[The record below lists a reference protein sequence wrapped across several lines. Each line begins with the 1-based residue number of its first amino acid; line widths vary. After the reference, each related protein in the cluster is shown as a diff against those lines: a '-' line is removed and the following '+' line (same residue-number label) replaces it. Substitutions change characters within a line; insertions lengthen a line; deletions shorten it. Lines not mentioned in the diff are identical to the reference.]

1 MKYVEIN
8 NWKEYEKKKEW
19 LKAIELL
26 QDEMAYNLL
35 LVHNKYSDVKY
46 DENSDREIVFIHRLY
61 MHDSNEKLIKKMEK
75 IYEFSLE
82 FSLWKIE
89 YERCLENE
97 DNLYD
102 EEDQIFCLKN
112 TIKLKKNLI
121 GILRRIK

>member
-1 MKYVEIN
+1 MKYLEIN

-61 MHDSNEKLIKKMEK
+61 MHDSNEKLIKK
-75 IYEFSLE
+75 
-82 FSLWKIE
+82 WKK
-89 YERCLENE
+89 YMN
-97 DNLYD
+97 
-102 EEDQIFCLKN
+102 FH
-112 TIKLKKNLI
+112 
-121 GILRRIK
+121 

>member
-1 MKYVEIN
+1 MKYLEIN

-112 TIKLKKNLI
+112 TIKLKKTLI
-121 GILRRIK
+121 GILRRIR

>member
-1 MKYVEIN
+1 M
-8 NWKEYEKKKEW
+8 
-19 LKAIELL
+19 KAIELL

-35 LVHNKYSDVKY
+35 LVHNKYSGVKY

-112 TIKLKKNLI
+112 TIKLKKTLI
-121 GILRRIK
+121 GILRRIR

>member
-1 MKYVEIN
+1 MKYLEIN

-35 LVHNKYSDVKY
+35 LVHNKYSGVKY

-112 TIKLKKNLI
+112 TIKLKKTLI
-121 GILRRIK
+121 GILRRIR

>member
-1 MKYVEIN
+1 
-8 NWKEYEKKKEW
+8 
-19 LKAIELL
+19 
-26 QDEMAYNLL
+26 
-35 LVHNKYSDVKY
+35 
-46 DENSDREIVFIHRLY
+46 
-61 MHDSNEKLIKKMEK
+61 MEK

-121 GILRRIK
+121 GILRRMR

>member
-1 MKYVEIN
+1 MKYLEIN

-112 TIKLKKNLI
+112 TIKLKKTLI